1 MRNRFTI
8 ILLLCGLAFG
18 GCKRGSFARQ
28 PKTTATP
35 TPAPVATVAAA
46 PTATPTPTAPPIDQ
60 NAQVIVFGY
69 HRFVQKVRRPDTE
82 ITPEAFEAQ
91 MQKLKDEKIPVIGMQ
106 DFLAWKRGE
115 KAIPPRA
122 AIITIDDGYKSGY
135 EVAWPILKKFGYPVT
150 LFIYTEGIK
159 GGKYGGGE
167 AMSWEQLAEMRDAGV
182 DIEAHSRNPSGPAQ
196 AV

>member
-115 KAIPPRA
+115 KSHSA
-122 AIITIDDGYKSGY
+122 ARGYHY
-135 EVAWPILKKFGYPVT
+135 D
-150 LFIYTEGIK
+150 
-159 GGKYGGGE
+159 
-167 AMSWEQLAEMRDAGV
+167 R
-182 DIEAHSRNPSGPAQ
+182 
-196 AV
+196 